1 MSIAASAPASLQVFP
16 HFRANLET
24 RIVEVDEGD
33 GNSFHLGPI
42 LRKYTS
48 ARLTVSPGRR
58 VTSVEFSLLFDALGL
73 LRSLQYDVSQFNRVA
88 QCIVNSVEM
97 LPSELRYCCFRL
109 NRQAAAFGVRLPR
122 VGHSTSMVIVPG
134 LDDLVAL
141 LESQFS
147 AQIIASKTLI
157 SGGVVDF
164 ASLSELFRPGVDML
178 DRGLTT
184 GIYGVPTAMRC
195 RASYLS
201 RGKSLFGVVST
212 FFAAMECLVAVN
224 GRFVVVECRVPF
236 SEFAG
241 TQSIHDGL
249 DHFVCLSDSMRQQ
262 LLTRGRQYVSLGSS
276 PCSFMEYTDGSFIP
290 APKAGLNGTR
300 SASSARGSGRF
311 MVDSQAS
318 LARGVHCARAEGDA
332 ADAVRGVMKLIAQRS
347 RMNGPSPSASTGDSY
362 TSGSGGQTAS
372 HVEDESLELLMLSAP
387 LPEPLVLLS
396 WPVVAGFSFQSKSF
410 GVAMVSGLRAV
421 EFNEG
426 AFHRLVIPP
435 ARKQLIEAL
444 VLSHATAFSHEHN
457 SSLHGISERN
467 PANKAAAANSS
478 SIIAGKG
485 EGTIFLLYGPPGVGK
500 TLTAEAVA
508 ELLRKPLYVISMGEL
523 GTSPESLEDR
533 LLDVLELCVP
543 WGALVLIDEA
553 EMLLERRS
561 KNDIVRNAMV
571 CVMLR
576 LLEYYRGILFLTT
589 NRVESI
595 DPAFQSRVH
604 CALKYNALNEE
615 SRLAIWSDILRH
627 AGIEDAAKSGIDVSA
642 LAAHSLNGRQIK
654 NVLQLALALCRH
666 EGPSQR
672 LEQRHLDAT
681 LEITTQFI
689 AETSQFE

>member
-1 MSIAASAPASLQVFP
+1 MAIAASAPASLQVSP

-58 VTSVEFSLLFDALGL
+58 VTSVDFSLLFDALGL

-88 QCIVNSVEM
+88 QSIANSVEM

-122 VGHSTSMVIVPG
+122 VGHSTSTVIVPG
-134 LDDLVAL
+134 LDELVEL
-141 LESQFS
+141 IESQFS

-164 ASLSELFRPGVDML
+164 VSLSELFRPGVDML

-236 SEFAG
+236 SEFSG
-241 TQSIHDGL
+241 THSIHDGL
-249 DHFVCLSDSMRQQ
+249 DHFVTLSDSMRQQ

-276 PCSFMEYTDGSFIP
+276 HCSLMEYTDGSFIP

-318 LARGVHCARAEGDA
+318 LVRGVHCARAEGDA

-347 RMNGPSPSASTGDSY
+347 RMNGPGPSTLLGDTY

-410 GVAMVSGLRAV
+410 GVALVSGLRAV
-421 EFNEG
+421 KFNEG

-444 VLSHATAFSHEHN
+444 VLSHASAFSHEHK
-457 SSLHGISERN
+457 SSLHVISERN
-467 PANKAAAANSS
+467 PANKAAATNSS

-508 ELLRKPLYVISMGEL
+508 ELLHKPLYVISMGEL

-615 SRLAIWSDILRH
+615 CRLAIWSDILQH
-627 AGIEDAAKSGIDVSA
+627 AGIDDAAKSGIDVSA

>member
-1 MSIAASAPASLQVFP
+1 
-16 HFRANLET
+16 
-24 RIVEVDEGD
+24 
-33 GNSFHLGPI
+33 
-42 LRKYTS
+42 
-48 ARLTVSPGRR
+48 
-58 VTSVEFSLLFDALGL
+58 
-73 LRSLQYDVSQFNRVA
+73 VA
-88 QCIVNSVEM
+88 QCIAVSGDV
-97 LPSELRYCCFRL
+97 LPSELRYGCFRL

-122 VGHSTSMVIVPG
+122 VGTSTSTVSVPG
-134 LDDLVAL
+134 LDDLVEFI
-141 LESQFS
+141 ESQFS
-147 AQIIASKTLI
+147 SQIVASKTLI

-164 ASLSELFRPGVDML
+164 ASLFELFQPGVDLL

-184 GIYGVPTAMRC
+184 GFYGVPTAMRC
-195 RASYLS
+195 RASFLS

-224 GRFVVVECRVPF
+224 GKFVVVECRVPF
-236 SEFAG
+236 SEFTG
-241 TQSIHDGL
+241 TRSIHDGL
-249 DHFVCLSDSMRQQ
+249 DHLVCLTVSMREQ
-262 LLTRGRQYVSLGSS
+262 LLIRGRQYVKLGSS

-290 APKAGLNGTR
+290 APKAGLSGNR
-300 SASSARGSGRF
+300 SVTSARGSGRF
-311 MVDSQAS
+311 MVDSQAA
-318 LARGVHCARAEGDA
+318 LVRGVHCARAEGDA

-347 RMNGPSPSASTGDSY
+347 RMNGSSSTSPSGDMY
-362 TSGSGGQTAS
+362 TAGSGGQSAS
-372 HVEDESLELLMLSAP
+372 QVEDESLELLILSAP
-387 LPEPLVLLS
+387 LPETLVLLS
-396 WPVVAGFSFQSKSF
+396 WPVVAGFSFHSKSF
-410 GVAMVSGLRAV
+410 GVAMVSGLRDV
-421 EFNEG
+421 EFNAN
-426 AFHRLVIPP
+426 AFHRLVISP

-444 VLSHATAFSHEHN
+444 VTNHANSFSLEYN
-457 SSLHGISERN
+457 SSLLKISD
-467 PANKAAAANSS
+467 ADSTMKAAGTVSS
-478 SIIAGKG
+478 NIIAGKG
-485 EGTIFLLYGPPGVGK
+485 DGTIFLLYGPPGVGK
-500 TLTAEAVA
+500 TLTAEAVS

-533 LLDVLELCVP
+533 LRDILELCVP

-604 CALKYNALNEE
+604 CALKYSALDAE
-615 SRLAIWSDILRH
+615 SRLSIWLDLLKHS
-627 AGIEDAAKSGIDVSA
+627 GIEDASKSGIDVSA

-654 NVLQLALALCRH
+654 NVLQLALALSRH

-689 AETSQFE
+689 AETSQFEQSSC

>member
-1 MSIAASAPASLQVFP
+1 MSVAASAPASLQVFQ

-48 ARLTVSPGRR
+48 ARLTVLPGRR
-58 VTSVEFSLLFDALGL
+58 VTSVEFSLLFDAIGL

-88 QCIVNSVEM
+88 QCITDSVEI

-122 VGHSTSMVIVPG
+122 VGHATSTVMVPG
-134 LDDLVAL
+134 LDDLVAFI
-141 LESQFS
+141 ESQFS

-241 TQSIHDGL
+241 THSIHDGL

-347 RMNGPSPSASTGDSY
+347 RMNGPSSSASTGDLY

-372 HVEDESLELLMLSAP
+372 HAEDESLELLMLSAP

-421 EFNEG
+421 EFNES

-444 VLSHATAFSHEHN
+444 VLSHATAFSHEHKN
-457 SSLHGISERN
+457 SLHGISEGN
-467 PANKAAAANSS
+467 PANKAVAANSS

-666 EGPSQR
+666 EGASQR
-672 LEQRHLDAT
+672 LQQRHLDAT